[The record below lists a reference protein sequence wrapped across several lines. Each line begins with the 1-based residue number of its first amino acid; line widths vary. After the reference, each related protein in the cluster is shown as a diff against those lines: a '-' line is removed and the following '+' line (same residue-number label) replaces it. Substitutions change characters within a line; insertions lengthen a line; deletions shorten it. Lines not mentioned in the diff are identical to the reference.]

1 MAMPELKEEEGE
13 AMFQGQLG
21 IADIINS
28 EGQGQL
34 ITLSQI
40 AAKIASPTTN
50 LDHLSRLMRFL
61 ARKKVC
67 KATTDAKTGD
77 TLYGLTCSSM

>member
-13 AMFQGQLG
+13 AMFQGQHGLEMC

-50 LDHLSRLMRFL
+50 LDHLCGF
-61 ARKKVC
+61 
-67 KATTDAKTGD
+67 
-77 TLYGLTCSSM
+77 